1 MPERKQREHE
11 RGPDKQKRATRQMK
25 GEKKPKEEKVKT
37 RPVMLN
43 DKEDEYLITKFGGR
57 TKAIKTLLPK
67 RLFPTKKK

>member
-11 RGPDKQKRATRQMK
+11 RGPDKQKRATRTA
-25 GEKKPKEEKVKT
+25 KKLKPPEEKVKT

-67 RLFPTKKK
+67 KLFPTKKK